1 MYLAAGLFIGDGLYR
16 CGGFVTMYEVGVDG
30 IYDDSFDR
38 EVVVVQGYDDVFG
51 VGEGSGD
58 LGGK

>member
-1 MYLAAGLFIGDGLYR
+1 
-16 CGGFVTMYEVGVDG
+16 MYEVGVDG